1 MKHAKEE
8 HYAANVPTD
17 SYYRAQIRTLQ
28 DKLDKSQHEIDLKDA
43 YIASLE
49 SINKA
54 LNKKVE
60 RLSNAAVGLLEDKFN
75 V

>member
-8 HYAANVPTD
+8 HYVANVPTD

-54 LNKKVE
+54 LNKKGE

>member
-8 HYAANVPTD
+8 HYVANVPTD

-28 DKLDKSQHEIDLKDA
+28 DKLDKSQREIDLKDA